1 MLARVPYAHSSLE
14 RNNEIHLGNKARRMT
29 VNRLSDPG
37 FDGEIRAD
45 RVKSTKTGCPV
56 LPVVRFKGVGVQDKF
71 TMENTERFV
80 QAQYGGIV
88 VPGLKSIATM
98 QPEDLQILRK
108 NYEREWRSRTN
119 TFLARRAH
127 VRHSDAYCGP
137 FWTGLRCPFSLN
149 YTRASVAG
157 SYATIEPPLEPV
169 APFSR
174 FPWIESE
181 FKGGEVIR
189 QALIAEQR
197 VALEHERKVRRGIGS
212 RNVV

>member
-1 MLARVPYAHSSLE
+1 M
-14 RNNEIHLGNKARRMT
+14 
-29 VNRLSDPG
+29 NRLSDPG
-37 FDGEIRAD
+37 FDGKIRAH

-71 TMENTERFV
+71 TMEHTERFV
-80 QAQYGGIV
+80 QAQYWGIV

-98 QPEDLQILRK
+98 QPEDFQILRK
-108 NYEREWRSRTN
+108 NYEGEWRSRTK
-119 TFLARRAH
+119 TFLARRAY
-127 VRHSDAYCGP
+127 VRHSNAYCGP

-157 SYATIEPPLEPV
+157 SYATVEPPLEPV

-174 FPWIESE
+174 FPGIEAE
-181 FKGGEVIR
+181 FECGEVIR